1 MIVLAGHGSR
11 SAEANAALAAL
22 AAQVA
27 ERLGSPV
34 VPGFLEMTEPTIPAA
49 IDAAVASGARRVVV
63 LPYFLHPGMHV
74 RRDLV
79 EIVEAARARH
89 PHVRF
94 DFAEFL
100 GSRPEIADI
109 LTTLARGTLTK
120 PSP

>member
-11 SAEANAALAAL
+11 SAEANAALEAL

-27 ERLGSPV
+27 ARLGSPV

-49 IDAAVASGARRVVV
+49 IDGAVAAGARRVVV

-89 PHVRF
+89 PGVTF
-94 DFAEFL
+94 ELSEFL
-100 GSRPEIADI
+100 GGRPEIADV
-109 LTTLARGTLTK
+109 LTSLARSALG
-120 PSP
+120 SG